1 MLLKGRKHQILCSGL
16 RKTVF
21 FNKPP
26 EVGNR
31 YFKKA
36 ALPLTLL
43 VKCNSDATV
52 IATE

>member
-1 MLLKGRKHQILCSGL
+1 MLRVEKNP
-16 RKTVF
+16 F

-31 YFKKA
+31 YFKIA
-36 ALPLTLL
+36 ALSLTLL